1 MMEGGGMMENNT
13 CLIDNVMSFI
23 GFFIPKNVDLT
34 TASLTLGNLGG
45 ERLEKFIVESSHF

>member
-1 MMEGGGMMENNT
+1 MEGGGMMENNT

-45 ERLEKFIVESSHF
+45 ERLGKFIIESSHF